1 MRMTRMRILW
11 AVITAAIV
19 GGCTGFDAR
28 RPNVISDRALQKN
41 PHLAEGQRVFME
53 YCNQC
58 HVGGAA
64 GVGPSLNDKKLPP
77 WFIAFQVRHGV
88 GAMPAFPRRTFSD
101 RQLNDVTAYLRYIRL
116 HPDGAREG

>member
-1 MRMTRMRILW
+1 MRMARLLILV
-11 AVITAAIV
+11 AVVSAAGIA
-19 GGCTGFDAR
+19 GCTGFDAR
-28 RPNVISDRALQKN
+28 RPNVISDRALQNN

-64 GVGPSLNDKKLPP
+64 GVGPSLTDKKLPT
-77 WFIAFQVRHGV
+77 WLIAFQVRHGV
-88 GAMPAFPRRTFSD
+88 GAMPAFPRRSFSD

-116 HPDGAREG
+116 HPHGAREG